1 MKNRFSEIFIRRP
14 VATTLLTIGIILAG
28 LLGYR
33 QLPVAPLPQIDFP
46 IISVQANMPGA
57 SPDTMATSV
66 AAPLERHLGQIADVN
81 EMTSQSSLGST
92 RITLQFGLDRDIDGA
107 ARDVQA
113 AIVAA
118 RADLP
123 TSLRQNPSYHKVN
136 PADAPIMVVAMTS
149 SGHTGGQL
157 YDIASNVSAAAAFA
171 TAGGRRSRRLR
182 ICVAGGQGRDQSN
195 RRLPLWDRPRGH
207 PRGARFRQRQQSER
221 RDRERRLAL
230 SDLRQRPG
238 DQGGA
243 ISGPRCRLPQQRG
256 GQAVGCR
263 GGRRTRSRIC
273 ATPASS
279 TARRALRWWCRGSP
293 APTSSMSS
301 TPCRPSCRG

>member
-1 MKNRFSEIFIRRP
+1 
-14 VATTLLTIGIILAG
+14 
-28 LLGYR
+28 
-33 QLPVAPLPQIDFP
+33 
-46 IISVQANMPGA
+46 MPGA

-81 EMTSQSSLGST
+81 EMTSQSTLGST

-136 PADAPIMVVAMTS
+136 PADAPIMVLAMTS
-149 SGHTGGQL
+149 PGHTAGQL
-157 YDIASNVSAAAAFA
+157 YDIASNVLQQRLSQLPGVGEVDVSGLGA
-171 TAGGRRSRRLR
+171 AGG
-182 ICVAGGQGRDQSN
+182 AGRDQSD
-195 RRLPLWDRPRGH
+195 RGLPLWDRPRGH
-207 PRGARFRQRQQSER
+207 PRRARLRQRQQPEG
-221 RDRERRLAL
+221 RDRGRRRAL

-238 DQGGA
+238 DEGGA
-243 ISGPRCRLPQQRG
+243 ISRPRDRLPQQRG
-256 GQAVGCR
+256 GQALATSPR
-263 GGRRTRSRIC
+263 SSTRSRTC

-279 TARRALRWWCRGSP
+279 TASPAWRWSCRASP
-293 APTSSMSS
+293 APTSSTSS